1 MNCKKVW
8 LCFILLF
15 VSKFTFATHNRAGEL
30 SYTQISA
37 LQYEF
42 ILTTFTDISDPNNAD
57 RPAAELNFGDGTT
70 STAARYEKI
79 TVVTNIQRNRYRFVH
94 TFIP

>member
-1 MNCKKVW
+1 MNCKKIAFFLVF
-8 LCFILLF
+8 LMA
-15 VSKFTFATHNRAGEL
+15 SKFLFATHNRAGEL

-57 RPAAELNFGDGTT
+57 RPSAELNFGDGTC
-70 STAARYEKI
+70 RGLRPRPPRPRPH
-79 TVVTNIQRNRYRFVH
+79 QDH
-94 TFIP
+94 L